1 MWKLTLD
8 PNFVNTYQAEMLPGL
23 VQRVKSWGEKKDEDG
38 NTTNFPY
45 KEIRARLLRDYAAD
59 DPKNTDVLK
68 HLLTAPPQAAYDLN
82 NQLMA
87 EFVKDAAGNSI
98 YKESDLSLSKKPA
111 EYGCLK
117 IIETVFDY
125 EGVFNSDSKKRGYW
139 LAKAIGH
146 NTCTYCNRQYT
157 FTVDGKNKYE
167 RLTRPAFDHWFPKS
181 LFPLLS
187 LNIFNLIPSCN
198 ICNSSAKG
206 NRIFHLGQYVHPYT
220 QQDDDPKFK
229 FFPAVS
235 DNPADTWHVVL
246 DRDPV
251 ANPDVDNTIKAFGLD
266 KIYDMHGPIEV
277 KDMMDFA
284 QAYNGTYLHMIYNR
298 LLSDLQ
304 PAGFTQADIYR
315 MLFGTESIPSQF
327 LDRPLS
333 KLKHDIL
340 EYLHIIP

>member
-8 PNFVNTYQAEMLPGL
+8 PGFVNMYQAETLPDL
-23 VQRVKSWGEKKDEDG
+23 VKRVKSWGEKKNANG
-38 NTTNFPY
+38 TISNFPY
-45 KEIRARLLRDYAAD
+45 TEIRARLLPDYAAD
-59 DPKNTDVLK
+59 NPQKTDELK
-68 HLLTAPPQAAYDLN
+68 HLLTDPPQAAYDRN

-98 YKESDLSLSKKPA
+98 YKETDLSLSEKPA
-111 EYGCLK
+111 EYACLK
-117 IIETVFDY
+117 TIEDVFDY
-125 EGVFNSDSKKRGYW
+125 DGVFNSQSKKRGYW

-157 FTVDGKNKYE
+157 FTVDGKNKHE

-187 LNIFNLIPSCN
+187 LNIYNLIPSCS

-206 NRIFHLGQYVHPYT
+206 DKIFHLGQFVHPYT
-220 QQDDDPKFK
+220 QKDDDPKFK

-246 DRDPV
+246 DRDP
-251 ANPDVDNTIKAFGLD
+251 AINPDVDNTIKAFGLD
-266 KIYDMHGPIEV
+266 EIYDMHGSLEV

-284 QAYNGTYLHMIYNR
+284 QAYNGTYLHMIYN
-298 LLSDLQ
+298 LLQSDLQ
-304 PAGFTQADIYR
+304 PAGFTQEEIYR

-340 EYLHIIP
+340 KYLHII

>member
-1 MWKLTLD
+1 MWKLTIND
-8 PNFVNTYQAEMLPGL
+8 AFVAEYKTRMLPGL
-23 VQRVKSWGEKKDEDG
+23 VQRVKRWGKTDATG
-38 NTTNFPY
+38 AVTPYSFP
-45 KEIRARLLRDYAAD
+45 EIRARLLPDFAAD
-59 DPKNTDVLK
+59 SPKDTDTLV
-68 HLLTAPPQAAYDLN
+68 HLLTDKPQEAYNLN
-82 NQLMA
+82 NTLMN
-87 EFVKDAAGNSI
+87 EFVKDAAGNPCYSEKGLENHASPGP
-98 YKESDLSLSKKPA
+98 YD
-111 EYGCLK
+111 CLAV
-117 IIETVFDY
+117 IEKVFDY
-125 EGVFNSDSKKRGYW
+125 HDQLSQSKSKSYW
-139 LAKAIGH
+139 LARHIGH

-157 FTVDGKNKYE
+157 FTVDGPNDESRK
-167 RLTRPAFDHWFPKS
+167 TRPDFDHWFPKS

-187 LNIFNLIPSCN
+187 LNIYNLIPSCK

-206 NRIFHLGQYVHPYT
+206 DKIFHLGEYVHPYA
-220 QQDDDPKFK
+220 QQEDDPKFK

-266 KIYDMHGPIEV
+266 EIYDMHGPLEV

-304 PAGFTQADIYR
+304 PSGFTQAEIYR